1 MSTDDS
7 IIFALNILGD
17 TNQMLHDLWVSELYD
32 EDDDPIPA
40 MWNDH
45 TLAMI
50 EKDVMMQTEAN

>member
-17 TNQMLHDLWVSELYD
+17 TNQMIHDYWVSELYD

-50 EKDVMMQTEAN
+50 EEDVMIQEAA